1 VSGVEPV
8 REGTSQAGE
17 GGPAATA
24 GASPAGGSTAGGPA
38 ATGAGAG
45 REGAASDGG
54 TKAATGALLRY
65 SAGSLGMGV
74 WITVPGM
81 LLLYFM
87 TDTLGVSPALAGVTL
102 LIPKIVDAVAHPA
115 LGTWSDREARR
126 RGHRRRML
134 TAGLTLAFALIALFT
149 VPSGL
154 SGVGAALWVG
164 VAYTTGN
171 LLFACFQVPY
181 VTTPTEL
188 RIGYHERT
196 RVFMFRMAA
205 LTVGLL
211 ATGVAAPALV
221 ASGERD
227 AYSRAAMLLAAF
239 MIATGLVAVRGVR
252 QLTEECGTRPP
263 SDDGHSVLADVRT
276 ALRDRD
282 FRPLLLAYLV
292 TSTTTHLFLA
302 AVPYYT
308 AYILGNEKLT
318 SVLMGAFL
326 GPAILVGPLW
336 QALSRRHGKQRAL
349 MGAQSVFLAGCLG
362 LWPAGELGAAATVVV
377 AVLLGFAF
385 AGLQLLSFSMLS
397 DAVAAA
403 EARGDTR
410 AGAYSGIWTATDATG
425 TALGPYLYAL
435 ALSTGGFVATTGG
448 TAPQPQRALDLLL
461 AGFTALPAALMVL
474 TLLFQRRCRL
484 DERGRPAP
492 AGLTKA

>member
-1 VSGVEPV
+1 MTGVEPV
-8 REGTSQAGE
+8 REE
-17 GGPAATA
+17 PR
-24 GASPAGGSTAGGPA
+24 
-38 ATGAGAG
+38 AG
-45 REGAASDGG
+45 REGHAVAETEGAPR
-54 TKAATGALLRY
+54 AATGALLRY

-87 TDTLGVSPALAGVTL
+87 TDTLGVAPALAGVTL
-102 LIPKIVDAVAHPA
+102 LIPKVVDAVAHPA

-134 TAGLTLAFALIALFT
+134 TLGLTLAFALTALFT

-154 SGVGAALWVG
+154 FGVGAALWVG
-164 VAYTTGN
+164 VMYTASN

-181 VTTPTEL
+181 ITTPAEL

-227 AYSRAAMLLAAF
+227 AYSRAAMLLSAF
-239 MIATGLVAVRGVR
+239 MIVTGLVAVRGVR
-252 QLTEECGTRPP
+252 QLTEECGTLPP
-263 SDDGHSVLADVRT
+263 PDERHSVLADIRA
-276 ALRDRD
+276 ALRDKD

-308 AYILGNEKLT
+308 AYVLGNEKLT

-326 GPAILVGPLW
+326 GPAIVVGPLW
-336 QALSRRHGKQRAL
+336 QALSRRHGKQWAL
-349 MGAQSVFLAGCLG
+349 MAAQALFLAGCLG
-362 LWPAGELGAAATVVV
+362 LWPAGELGVPATVAV
-377 AVLLGFAF
+377 AVLLGISF

-403 EARGDTR
+403 EARGATR

-425 TALGPYLYAL
+425 TAVGPYLYAL
-435 ALSTGGFVATTGG
+435 ALAAGGFVATTGG

-461 AGFTALPAALMVL
+461 IGFTALPAVLMAFA
-474 TLLFQRRCRL
+474 LLFQRRCRL
-484 DERGRPAP
+484 DEHRGPGTP
-492 AGLTKA
+492 G

>member
-1 VSGVEPV
+1 MSGVEPV
-8 REGTSQAGE
+8 REEPPADAGPRPGE
-17 GGPAATA
+17 QRLAETETETEAAVGGEARAAATA
-24 GASPAGGSTAGGPA
+24 GRGG
-38 ATGAGAG
+38 
-45 REGAASDGG
+45 R
-54 TKAATGALLRY
+54 AATGALLRY

-87 TDTLGVSPALAGVTL
+87 TDTLGVGPALAGVTL
-102 LIPKIVDAVAHPA
+102 LIPKVVDAVAHPA

-134 TAGLTLAFALIALFT
+134 TVGLALAFALTALFT
-149 VPSGL
+149 VPAGL
-154 SGVGAALWVG
+154 SGLGAALWVG
-164 VAYTTGN
+164 VMYTAGN

-227 AYSRAAMLLAAF
+227 AYSRAAMLLSAF
-239 MIATGLVAVRGVR
+239 MIVTGLVAVRGVR
-252 QLTEECGTRPP
+252 QLTEECGTLPP
-263 SDDGHSVLADVRT
+263 PAQGHSVLADIRT

-308 AYILGNEKLT
+308 AYVLGNEKLT

-326 GPAILVGPLW
+326 GPAIVVGPLW

-349 MGAQSVFLAGCLG
+349 MTAQALFLAGCLG
-362 LWPAGELGAAATVVV
+362 LWPAGELGTPATAALAVV
-377 AVLLGFAF
+377 LGVAF
-385 AGLQLLSFSMLS
+385 AGLQLLAFSMLS

-403 EARGDTR
+403 ESRGSTR

-435 ALSTGGFVATTGG
+435 ALTIGGFVATTGG
-448 TAPQPQRALDLLL
+448 TTPQPQRALDLLL
-461 AGFTALPAALMVL
+461 IGFTALPAALMAL
-474 TLLFQRRCRL
+474 ALLLQRGCRL
-484 DERGRPAP
+484 DERGRPRP
-492 AGLTKA
+492 EQAGE

>member
-1 VSGVEPV
+1 MSGTGPV
-8 REGTSQAGE
+8 REE
-17 GGPAATA
+17 PAAGGGQRA
-24 GASPAGGSTAGGPA
+24 AAS
-38 ATGAGAG
+38 
-45 REGAASDGG
+45 SDGG
-54 TKAATGALLRY
+54 ARAATGALLRY

-126 RGHRRRML
+126 HGHRRRML
-134 TAGLTLAFALIALFT
+134 TLGLTLAVALVALFT

-154 SGVGAALWVG
+154 TGLGAALWVG
-164 VAYTTGN
+164 VAYTAGN

-181 VTTPTEL
+181 VTTPSEL

-227 AYSRAAMLLAAF
+227 AYSRAAMILSVF
-239 MIATGLVAVRGVR
+239 MVVTGLVAVRGVR
-252 QLTEECGTRPP
+252 LLTEECGTRPP
-263 SDDGHSVLADVRT
+263 PESGHSVLADVRT

-292 TSTTTHLFLA
+292 TGTTTHLFLA

-308 AYILGNEKLT
+308 AYVLGNEKLT

-326 GPAILVGPLW
+326 GPAIVVGPLW

-349 MGAQSVFLAGCLG
+349 MTAQTLFLAGCLG
-362 LWPAGELGAAATVVV
+362 LWPAGGLGTPATVVV
-377 AVLLGFAF
+377 AVLLGVAF
-385 AGLQLLSFSMLS
+385 AGLQLLAFSMLS

-403 EARGDTR
+403 EARGSTR

-435 ALSTGGFVATTGG
+435 ALAAGGFVSTTGG
-448 TAPQPQRALDLLL
+448 TVAQPQRALDLLL
-461 AGFTALPAALMVL
+461 LGFTALPAALMAL
-474 TLLFQRRCRL
+474 ALLFQSRCRL
-484 DERGRPAP
+484 DERGRPGAT
-492 AGLTKA
+492 A

>member
-1 VSGVEPV
+1 MTREPL
-8 REGTSQAGE
+8 REEEPPAGREVPAGAPGARRGAAAIEGAAGE
-17 GGPAATA
+17 GAAK
-24 GASPAGGSTAGGPA
+24 AS
-38 ATGAGAG
+38 
-45 REGAASDGG
+45 
-54 TKAATGALLRY
+54 TGALLRY

-102 LIPKIVDAVAHPA
+102 LLPKIVDAVAHPA

-126 RGHRRRML
+126 HGHRRRML
-134 TAGLTLAFALIALFT
+134 TVGLALAFVFTALFT
-149 VPSGL
+149 VPSAL

-164 VAYTTGN
+164 VTYTAGN

-211 ATGVAAPALV
+211 ACGVAAPALV
-221 ASGERD
+221 ASGERE
-227 AYSRAAMLLAAF
+227 AYSRAAMMLAAF
-239 MIATGLVAVRGVR
+239 MIVTGLVAVRGVR
-252 QLTEECGTRPP
+252 RLTEECGTRPP
-263 SDDGHSVLADVRT
+263 SGEGHSVLADVRA

-292 TSTTTHLFLA
+292 TGTTTHLFLA

-326 GPAILVGPLW
+326 GPAVLVGPLW

-349 MGAQSVFLAGCLG
+349 MTAQTLFLAGCLA
-362 LWPAGELGAAATVVV
+362 LWPAGELGTTATVAV
-377 AVLLGFAF
+377 AVLLGVAF

-435 ALSTGGFVATTGG
+435 ALAIGGFVATTEG

-461 AGFTALPAALMVL
+461 IGFTALPAALMALALV
-474 TLLFQRRCRL
+474 FQRRCRL

-492 AGLTKA
+492 VVRAGTEAV